1 MMHFR
6 RKVCFRYKRAV
17 LVLLGVLDVLEF
29 LGYPGESCV
38 MERVRKGLENQISAD
53 TGDAPLFE

>member
-1 MMHFR
+1 MSYLAYDAFR

-29 LGYPGESCV
+29 LGYPGEKCGGIV
-38 MERVRKGLENQISAD
+38 V
-53 TGDAPLFE
+53 